1 MSTSIPQ
8 SSTAFC
14 LGRPVGLH
22 ALLGERGLQESL
34 RSMVRRRIPAQD
46 VDDVLQSVLCDALA
60 SAHVP
65 TEPAEIPR
73 WVTGIARN
81 KIADFHRRAFR
92 ERATDVVEARA
103 PFEPVEERDLLVR
116 LGEEE
121 AKGSAAETLDWV
133 VREWSGE
140 PLTDIAEEVA
150 LPADVVRQ
158 RVSRLRRRLRAKWL
172 LPLLGVALA
181 LGALRGLTGRDVDLP
196 PEARHLS
203 PLRPHLREAAA
214 PTLDG
219 IWSVAEVLD
228 TDGLTPEVRAWVLAQ
243 SVLATVEVRGDWVTL
258 VTSNGERGRAIHL
271 ERLADGRFVGETTD
285 ASGRTIPIAV
295 SLTNGGAVV
304 RSESGPLPIAVRLV
318 RR

>member
-1 MSTSIPQ
+1 
-8 SSTAFC
+8 
-14 LGRPVGLH
+14 
-22 ALLGERGLQESL
+22 
-34 RSMVRRRIPAQD
+34 MVRRRIPAQD

-65 TEPAEIPR
+65 TEAAEIPR

-103 PFEPVEERDLLVR
+103 PLEPVEERDLLVR

-121 AKGSAAETLDWV
+121 AKGSAAETLRWV

-150 LPADVVRQ
+150 LPAEVVRK

-172 LPLLGVALA
+172 LPFLAVALA
-181 LGALRGLTGRDVDLP
+181 LGALRALTRRGVDLP

-203 PLRPHLREAAA
+203 PLRPHVQEVAG

-228 TDGLTPEVRAWVLAQ
+228 SDGLAPEGRAWILAQ
-243 SVLATVEVRGDWVTL
+243 SVLATIEVRGDWVTL
-258 VTSNGERGRAIHL
+258 VTANGERGRGIHL
-271 ERLADGRFVGETTD
+271 EHLGDGRFAGETTD
-285 ASGRTIPIAV
+285 ASGRTIPITV
-295 SLTNGGAVV
+295 SLTNAGALV
-304 RSESGPLPIAVRLV
+304 RSESGPWPMAVRLV